1 MAKIEKAG
9 APNQNTVGNVGD
21 IYVDTITGRE
31 FELVSIIGVKTDKD
45 TRYLYEWDLIIEEAG
60 GGSSESDEI
69 IKQFVEGTLVEVAN
83 EEITR
88 IAAYKFRE
96 SSLETIDCPNVT
108 EIGEYAFY
116 KCESL
121 KNLTVNPTIN
131 IGDYAFKDCISL
143 ETIDFPLLSGKI
155 GSSGFRGCTALMKV
169 NIPNVTKLGSN
180 SFDTCLGLE
189 TIDFP
194 LATLDGGYVFYSC
207 INLKSCKLPEVTALT
222 TKAFANC
229 KRLTMLEFPKVKWLR
244 ESYIFQNCTS
254 LNKLVLGEESGVA
267 QLAVTNAFENTPI
280 ANGTGYIYVPDDLVE
295 SYKTATNWVTYA
307 DQIKGLS
314 ELE

>member
-45 TRYLYEWDLIIEEAG
+45 TRYLYEWDLIVEEAG
-60 GGSSESDEI
+60 GGSSEVDKTVKEL
-69 IKQFVEGTLVEVAN
+69 VEGTLVKFAN
-83 EEITR
+83 EDITS
-88 IAAYKFRE
+88 IAAHKFRG

-108 EIGEYAFY
+108 EIGDYAFNEC
-116 KCESL
+116 KSL
-121 KNLTVNPTIN
+121 KNLTVNPTTD
-131 IGDYAFKDCISL
+131 IGNHTFRYCSSL
-143 ETIDFPLLSGKI
+143 ETIDFPLLSGSI
-155 GSSGFRGCTALMKV
+155 GASCFSECTALKKV
-169 NIPNVTKLGSN
+169 NIPNVTKLGDSSFSN
-180 SFDTCLGLE
+180 CTSLE

-194 LATLDGGYVFYSC
+194 LATLNGGYVFCNC

-222 TKAFANC
+222 TKTFAYC